1 MSANQNSRTNWEDAD
16 VIPEDEQERIVED
29 FTKKQDKIEKL
40 FSQLLFI
47 VSSPVFVFFF
57 FHSYSQAI
65 SEW

>member
-1 MSANQNSRTNWEDAD
+1 MFPDPKSRTAAEDNDLLA
-16 VIPEDEQERIVED
+16 EDEQERIVED
-29 FTKKQDKIEKL
+29 FTKRQDKIEKF

-47 VSSPVFVFFF
+47 ISCPIFLFFF